1 MEKDLTEKL
10 FEELKKQGMYE
21 QEDTLEDNKDEDDNE
36 DEDNNNENDDFTD
49 MISSL
54 LHSRTQAHV
63 FHWQT
68 KSQSSFAE
76 HMALGGYYDK
86 IVDLVDGIVESYQ
99 GKYDIVK
106 NYNTMDIENYTGVD
120 QLISYFKDLNDTVE
134 KKRKGIKESY
144 LQNQIDT
151 VQELIFSTLYKLR
164 FLK

>member
-21 QEDTLEDNKDEDDNE
+21 QEDTLEDNE

-54 LHSRTQAHV
+54 LHSRTQSHV

-76 HMALGGYYDK
+76 HMALGGYYDE